1 MCGSNGLVSPT
12 IFKSTDAKGNHPIAI
27 RGFTYFPT
35 LHPEEQK
42 KKGGS
47 IWRRPKDE
55 RCGSS
60 LVGAYQHSGCYSRI
74 YMPMKLLPPSVT
86 VLTYLSTAVCFVR
99 TDRLGESTTSLHPPN
114 GTHDRAFARSS
125 TLRDLAS
132 VTQIG
137 SIFCSDQC
145 SPRELSSLLHF
156 SSLMHLCAYPNVTP
170 ITRTNDPTKVL
181 NFRARCSGIE
191 RGTNAVY

>member
-1 MCGSNGLVSPT
+1 MVLSLLRFSKVQMPR
-12 IFKSTDAKGNHPIAI
+12 AKGTIPSLFAVSRTSPPCIPKKQ
-27 RGFTYFPT
+27 R
-35 LHPEEQK
+35 

-47 IWRRPKDE
+47 IWRRSKDE
-55 RCGSS
+55 RWRSS
-60 LVGAYQHSGCYSRI
+60 LVGAYQHSGCYPRI

-99 TDRLGESTTSLHPPN
+99 TDRLGESTTPLHPPN

-125 TLRDLAS
+125 TLRDFAFI
-132 VTQIG
+132 TRIA
-137 SIFCSDQC
+137 SIFRSDQC
-145 SPRELSSLLHF
+145 SPRELSTLLHF
-156 SSLMHLCAYPNVTP
+156 SSLMHLCAYPNVAP
-170 ITRTNDPTKVL
+170 ITHTNDPTKVL